1 MSFRQIVT
9 AIIAG
14 VWLLG
19 FFLMATSGKN
29 YTDETPTQRPID
41 KVLETSKPEY
51 HIGYNNYD
59 DPWSDPG
66 SDFEPEEGITTP

>member
-41 KVLETSKPEY
+41 KILETSKPDY
-51 HIGYNNYD
+51 FNGYD
-59 DPWSDPG
+59 DDPFGDPG
-66 SDFEPEEGITTP
+66 SDYETEDGINTP